1 MDILPLFVDHYIR
14 TLLWSTSGDNSEDL
28 SAYELSESAKMEI
41 AEECQQFIF
50 DNIENIKK
58 AEAVYGLQMVAHDF
72 CLTRNGHGA
81 GFWDGDLPSEL
92 GEALTKATKAFE
104 QQDAYVG
111 DDGLVYV

>member
-1 MDILPLFVDHYIR
+1 MDILPNFVDHYIK
-14 TLLWSTSGDNSEDL
+14 TLLWSTSGENTEDL
-28 SAYELSESAKMEI
+28 TGHKLSESAKMTI

-50 DNIENIKK
+50 ENIENIKK
-58 AEAVYGLQMVAHDF
+58 AEAIYGLDHVAYDF

-81 GFWDGDLPSEL
+81 GFWDGDLPEEL
-92 GEALTKATKAFE
+92 GKALTDAANAFE